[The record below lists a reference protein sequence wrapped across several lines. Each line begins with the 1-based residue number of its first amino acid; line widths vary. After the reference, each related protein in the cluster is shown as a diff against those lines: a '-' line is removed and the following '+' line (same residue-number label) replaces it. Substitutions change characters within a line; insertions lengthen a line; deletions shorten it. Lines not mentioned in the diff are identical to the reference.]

1 MAIKMTAGASDQPAN
16 RVTIHGVQLR
26 RLAMNHDARGC
37 FTELYSNAW
46 GLPIEP
52 VQWSLVT
59 SSRKVLRG
67 MHLHLRHDEYITVV
81 QGHACIGL
89 YDLRPD
95 SPTRNVSSLI
105 ELDGNSL
112 YGLCFPRGVLH
123 GWYFHEDSIHLQAVS
138 ERYDDYHPEDNLGC
152 RWSDA
157 ELNIPWPD
165 RSPIVS
171 ERAASFPSLREL
183 ADSLWKKDGALERK
197 S

>member
-1 MAIKMTAGASDQPAN
+1 LATKTEDGASDQPAD
-16 RVTIHGVQLR
+16 RVAIHGVQLR
-26 RLAMNHDARGC
+26 RLAMNRDARGC

-52 VQWSLVT
+52 VQWSLVA

-67 MHLHLRHDEYITVV
+67 MHLHLRHDEYIVVV
-81 QGHACIGL
+81 QGRACIGL

-95 SPTRNVSSLI
+95 SPTRGASSLI

-112 YGLCFPRGVLH
+112 TGVCFPRGVLH
-123 GWYFHEDSIHLQAVS
+123 GWYFYEDGVHLQAVS
-138 ERYDDYHPEDNLGC
+138 ERYAAYHPEDNLGC
-152 RWSDA
+152 LWSDA

-165 RSPIVS
+165 RTPIVS
-171 ERAASFPSLREL
+171 ERSASFPSLREL
-183 ADSLWKKDGALERK
+183 AESVWKKDRALDRK